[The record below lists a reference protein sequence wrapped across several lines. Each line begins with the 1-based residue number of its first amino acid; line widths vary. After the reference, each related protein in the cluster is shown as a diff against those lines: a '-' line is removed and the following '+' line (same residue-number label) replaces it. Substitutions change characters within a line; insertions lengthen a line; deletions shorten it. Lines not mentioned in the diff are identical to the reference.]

1 MKGHEHCGKI
11 MSTRRLPRHYFL
23 MQNDPTVAL
32 ARMGKKKSQDFSV
45 LHRSLQQ
52 EQEGTGLLLSLLLS
66 IISHLVDKSGL

>member
-1 MKGHEHCGKI
+1 M
-11 MSTRRLPRHYFL
+11 TLQLPWR
-23 MQNDPTVAL
+23 VW
-32 ARMGKKKSQDFSV
+32 KKKDFSV